1 MKHLLEYLNDY
12 YYNNLVINEVCNLIA
27 EEEIV
32 NESFKSSIVQK
43 LAQAI
48 YNAEKSSNKSKIEQ
62 AKNDDERYGTDYGKH
77 DPHIVSFASIFGP
90 KAINGKYS
98 LVNKGIQG
106 LKWSEITD
114 DDFKEYAPDDKELI
128 KLVKKTYGKK
138 NANADFIVMKGDE
151 IINFI
156 KAYGAD
162 EKSDGMFYFK
172 SDTLKKYKSNG
183 VEHKYTVNGGVK
195 ELTKPY
201 YSYQHRALKVNE
213 VIDELQAL
221 SEIEGVKVYALEITD
236 DMIKQYQELYNDRK
250 KSQEGVIN
258 YDKKSLEMLRKQQVA
273 RYKAL
278 AQEIRAKKLQN
289 DPNILFNEITET
301 NKQVIELYKKVMSS
315 TDNLDKYFDLGRLM
329 DYVSGAYESFY
340 RSMKSER
347 QSERQKE
354 RYKAK
359 AAERGEEFND
369 EQYDKLNFAKS
380 RANSEIND
388 AKKYIDNVKKM
399 IKEIEDQL

>member
-12 YYNNLVINEVCNLIA
+12 YYDSLVINEVCNLIA
-27 EEEIV
+27 EDEMV

-48 YNAEKSSNKSKIEQ
+48 YNAEKTSNKKKVEQ
-62 AKNDDERYGTDYGKH
+62 AKKNDEVLGTEYGKH
-77 DPHIVSFASIFGP
+77 DPHIVSFTSIFGP
-90 KAINGKYS
+90 KTVNGRYGS
-98 LVNKGIQG
+98 TKGIQG

-128 KLVKKTYGKK
+128 KLIKKTYGKK
-138 NANADFIVMKGDE
+138 NANADFIVMKDGE

-172 SDTLKKYKSNG
+172 SDALKKYSNG
-183 VEHKYTVNGGVK
+183 SEYTLPGGVK
-195 ELTKPY
+195 EVTKPY
-201 YSYQHRALKVNE
+201 YSYQHRPLKVAEVVNALK
-213 VIDELQAL
+213 EL
-221 SEIEGVKVYALEITD
+221 SSIEGVKVYALEITD
-236 DMIKQYQELYNDRK
+236 DMIKQYQSLITDRK

-258 YDKKSLEMLRKQQVA
+258 YDKKSLDMLRKQQVS
-273 RYKAL
+273 RYKVL
-278 AQEIRAKKLQN
+278 ADEIRANKLQN
-289 DPNILFNEITET
+289 DPNILFNEIAET

-329 DYVSGAYESFY
+329 DYVSRAYESFY

-347 QSERQKE
+347 QSERAKE

-369 EQYDKLNFAKS
+369 KEYDKIDFDKSNAK
-380 RANSEIND
+380 SEIND
-388 AKKYIDNVKKM
+388 AKKYVDNVKKM

>member
-12 YYNNLVINEVCNLIA
+12 YYDSLVINEVCNLIA
-27 EEEIV
+27 EDEMV

-48 YNAEKSSNKSKIEQ
+48 YNAEKTSNKKKVEQ
-62 AKNDDERYGTDYGKH
+62 AKKNDEVLGTEYGKH
-77 DPHIVSFASIFGP
+77 DPHIVSFTSIFGP
-90 KAINGKYS
+90 KTVNGRYGS
-98 LVNKGIQG
+98 TKGIQG

-114 DDFKEYAPDDKELI
+114 DDFIEYAPNDKELI
-128 KLVKKTYGKK
+128 KLIKKTYGKK
-138 NANADFIVMKGDE
+138 NANADFIVMKDGE

-172 SDTLKKYKSNG
+172 SDALKKYSNG
-183 VEHKYTVNGGVK
+183 SEYTLPGGV
-195 ELTKPY
+195 EEVTKPY
-201 YSYQHRALKVNE
+201 YSYQHRPLKVAEVVNALK
-213 VIDELQAL
+213 EL
-221 SEIEGVKVYALEITD
+221 SSIEGVKVYALEITD
-236 DMIKQYQELYNDRK
+236 DMIKQYQSLITDRK

-289 DPNILFNEITET
+289 DPNILFNEIAET

-329 DYVSGAYESFY
+329 DYVSRAYESFY

-347 QSERQKE
+347 QSEKSKE

-369 EQYDKLNFAKS
+369 KEYDKIDFDKSNAK
-380 RANSEIND
+380 SEIND
-388 AKKYIDNVKKM
+388 AKKYVDNVKKM

>member
-1 MKHLLEYLNDY
+1 MRHLLEYLNDY
-12 YYNNLVINEVCNLIA
+12 YYDSLVINEVCNLIA
-27 EEEIV
+27 EDEMV

-48 YNAEKSSNKSKIEQ
+48 YNAEKTSNVSKIEQ
-62 AKNDDERYGTDYGKH
+62 AKNDDERYGTDYGKY

-90 KAINGKYS
+90 KTINGKYGS
-98 LVNKGIQG
+98 VKKGIQG
-106 LKWSEITD
+106 LKWSEIND

-172 SDTLKKYKSNG
+172 SDTLKKYKSDG

-213 VIDELQAL
+213 VIDTLKAL

-236 DMIKQYQELYNDRK
+236 DMIKQYQELSNDRK
-250 KSQEGVIN
+250 QSQKGVIN

-289 DPNILFNEITET
+289 DPNILFNEIAET

-329 DYVSGAYESFY
+329 DYVSRAYESFY

-347 QSERQKE
+347 QSEMAKE
-354 RYKAK
+354 RYKVK

-369 EQYDKLNFAKS
+369 EEYDKFDFDKSNAK
-380 RANSEIND
+380 SEIND

>member
-12 YYNNLVINEVCNLIA
+12 YYDSLVINEVCNLIA
-27 EEEIV
+27 EDEMV

-77 DPHIVSFASIFGP
+77 DPRIVSFASIFGP

-98 LVNKGIQG
+98 LVKKCIQG

-138 NANADFIVMKGDE
+138 NANADFIIMKGDE

-156 KAYGAD
+156 KAYGAN

-183 VEHKYTVNGGVK
+183 VEHKYTVNGGVN

-201 YSYQHRALKVNE
+201 YSYKHRTLKVNE
-213 VIDELQAL
+213 VIDELKAL

-236 DMIKQYQELYNDRK
+236 DMIKQYQELANDRK

-258 YDKKSLEMLRKQQVA
+258 YDKKSLEILRKQQVA

-278 AQEIRAKKLQN
+278 AEEIRAKKLQN
-289 DPNILFNEITET
+289 DPNVLFNEIAET

-329 DYVSGAYESFY
+329 DYVSRAYESFY

-359 AAERGEEFND
+359 AAERGKEFND
-369 EQYDKLNFAKS
+369 EEYDKLDFDKSSAK
-380 RANSEIND
+380 SEIND

>member
-12 YYNNLVINEVCNLIA
+12 YYDSLVINEVCNLIA
-27 EEEIV
+27 EDEMV

-48 YNAEKSSNKSKIEQ
+48 YNAEKTSNKKKVEQ
-62 AKNDDERYGTDYGKH
+62 AKKNDEVLGTEYGKH
-77 DPHIVSFASIFGP
+77 DPHIVSFTSIFGP
-90 KAINGKYS
+90 KTLNGRHGS
-98 LVNKGIQG
+98 TKGIQG

-114 DDFKEYAPDDKELI
+114 DDFIEYAPNDKELI
-128 KLVKKTYGKK
+128 KLIKKTYGKK
-138 NANADFIVMKGDE
+138 NANADFIVMKDGE

-172 SDTLKKYKSNG
+172 SDALQKYSNG
-183 VEHKYTVNGGVK
+183 SEYTLPGGVK
-195 ELTKPY
+195 EVTKPY
-201 YSYQHRALKVNE
+201 YSYQHRPLKVAEVVNALK
-213 VIDELQAL
+213 EL
-221 SEIEGVKVYALEITD
+221 SSIEGVKVYALEITD
-236 DMIKQYQELYNDRK
+236 DMIKQYQSLITDRK

-289 DPNILFNEITET
+289 DPNVLFNEIAET

-329 DYVSGAYESFY
+329 DYVSRAYESFY

-347 QSERQKE
+347 QSEMAKE
-354 RYKAK
+354 RYKVK

-369 EQYDKLNFAKS
+369 EEYDKFDFDKSNAK
-380 RANSEIND
+380 SEIND
-388 AKKYIDNVKKM
+388 AKKYVDNVKKM

>member
-1 MKHLLEYLNDY
+1 MRHLLEYLNDY
-12 YYNNLVINEVCNLIA
+12 YYDSLVINEVCNLIA
-27 EEEIV
+27 EDEMV

-48 YNAEKSSNKSKIEQ
+48 YNAEKTSNKKKVEQ
-62 AKNDDERYGTDYGKH
+62 AKKNDEVLGTEYGKH
-77 DPHIVSFASIFGP
+77 DPHIVSFTSIFGP
-90 KAINGKYS
+90 KTVNGRYGS
-98 LVNKGIQG
+98 TKGIQG

-114 DDFKEYAPDDKELI
+114 DDFIEYAPNDKELI
-128 KLVKKTYGKK
+128 KLIKKTYGKK
-138 NANADFIVMKGDE
+138 NANADFIVMKDGE

-172 SDTLKKYKSNG
+172 SDALKKYSNG
-183 VEHKYTVNGGVK
+183 SEYTLPGGVK
-195 ELTKPY
+195 EVTKPY
-201 YSYQHRALKVNE
+201 YSYQHRPLKVAEVVNALK
-213 VIDELQAL
+213 EL
-221 SEIEGVKVYALEITD
+221 SSIEGVKVYALEITD
-236 DMIKQYQELYNDRK
+236 DMIKQYQSLITDRK

-289 DPNILFNEITET
+289 DPNILFNEIAET

-329 DYVSGAYESFY
+329 DYVSRAYESFY

-347 QSERQKE
+347 QSEMAKE
-354 RYKAK
+354 RYKVK

-369 EQYDKLNFAKS
+369 EEYDKFDFDKSNAK
-380 RANSEIND
+380 SEIND
-388 AKKYIDNVKKM
+388 AKKYVDNVKKM

>member
-380 RANSEIND
+380 RAKSEIND

>member
-1 MKHLLEYLNDY
+1 MKQLLEYLNDY
-12 YYNNLVINEVCNLIA
+12 HYNNLVINEVCNLIA
-27 EEEIV
+27 EEEMV

-62 AKNDDERYGTDYGKH
+62 AKNDDERYGTNYGKH
-77 DPHIVSFASIFGP
+77 DPRIVSFASIFGP
-90 KAINGKYS
+90 KTINGKYS
-98 LVNKGIQG
+98 LVKKDIQG
-106 LKWSEITD
+106 IKWSEITD

-201 YSYQHRALKVNE
+201 YSYKHRALKVNE
-213 VIDELQAL
+213 VIAELQAL

-236 DMIKQYQELYNDRK
+236 DMIKQYQELSNDRK

-289 DPNILFNEITET
+289 DPNVLFNEIAET

-329 DYVSGAYESFY
+329 DYVSRAYESFY

-347 QSERQKE
+347 QSERAKE

-369 EQYDKLNFAKS
+369 EEYDKLDFDKSSAK
-380 RANSEIND
+380 SEIND

>member
-1 MKHLLEYLNDY
+1 MKQLLEYLNDY
-12 YYNNLVINEVCNLIA
+12 HYNNLVINEVCNLIA
-27 EEEIV
+27 EEEMV

-48 YNAEKSSNKSKIEQ
+48 YNAEKTSNVSKIEQ

-90 KAINGKYS
+90 KTINGKYGS
-98 LVNKGIQG
+98 VKKGIQG

-172 SDTLKKYKSNG
+172 SDTLKKYKSDG

-213 VIDELQAL
+213 VIDTLKAL

-236 DMIKQYQELYNDRK
+236 DMIKQYQELSNDRK
-250 KSQEGVIN
+250 KSQKGVIN

-329 DYVSGAYESFY
+329 DYVSRAYESFY

-347 QSERQKE
+347 QSERAKE
-354 RYKAK
+354 RYKVK

-369 EQYDKLNFAKS
+369 EEYDKFDFDKSNAK
-380 RANSEIND
+380 SEIND
-388 AKKYIDNVKKM
+388 AKKYVDNVKKM

>member
-1 MKHLLEYLNDY
+1 MKQLLEYLNDY
-12 YYNNLVINEVCNLIA
+12 HYNNLVINEVCNLIA

-90 KAINGKYS
+90 KTLIGKYGS
-98 LVNKGIQG
+98 VKKGIQG

-172 SDTLKKYKSNG
+172 SDTLKKYKSDG

-201 YSYQHRALKVNE
+201 YSYQHRTLKVNE
-213 VIDELQAL
+213 VIDTLKAL

-236 DMIKQYQELYNDRK
+236 DMIKQYQELSNDRK
-250 KSQEGVIN
+250 KSQKGVIN

-329 DYVSGAYESFY
+329 DYVSRAYESFY

-347 QSERQKE
+347 QSERAKE
-354 RYKAK
+354 RYKVK

-369 EQYDKLNFAKS
+369 EEYDKFDFDKSNAK
-380 RANSEIND
+380 SEIND

>member
-1 MKHLLEYLNDY
+1 MRHLLEYLNDY
-12 YYNNLVINEVCNLIA
+12 YYDSLVINEVCNLIA
-27 EEEIV
+27 EDEMV

-48 YNAEKSSNKSKIEQ
+48 YNAEKTSNKKKVEQ
-62 AKNDDERYGTDYGKH
+62 AKKNDEVLGTEYGKH
-77 DPHIVSFASIFGP
+77 DPHIVSFTSIFGP
-90 KAINGKYS
+90 KTVNGRYGS
-98 LVNKGIQG
+98 TKGIQG

-114 DDFKEYAPDDKELI
+114 DDFIEYAPNDKELI
-128 KLVKKTYGKK
+128 KLIKKTYGKK
-138 NANADFIVMKGDE
+138 NANADFIVMKDGE

-172 SDTLKKYKSNG
+172 SDALKKYSNG
-183 VEHKYTVNGGVK
+183 SEYTLPGGVK
-195 ELTKPY
+195 EVTKPY
-201 YSYQHRALKVNE
+201 YSYQHRPLKVAEVVNALK
-213 VIDELQAL
+213 EL
-221 SEIEGVKVYALEITD
+221 SSIEGVKVYALEITD
-236 DMIKQYQELYNDRK
+236 DMIKQYQSLITDRK

-258 YDKKSLEMLRKQQVA
+258 YDKKSLNMLRKQQVS
-273 RYKAL
+273 RYKVL
-278 AQEIRAKKLQN
+278 ADEIRANKLQN
-289 DPNILFNEITET
+289 DPNILFNEIAET

-329 DYVSGAYESFY
+329 DYVSRAYESFY

-347 QSERQKE
+347 QSEMSKE

-369 EQYDKLNFAKS
+369 KEYDKIDFDKSNAK
-380 RANSEIND
+380 SEIND
-388 AKKYIDNVKKM
+388 AKKYVDNVKKM

>member
-12 YYNNLVINEVCNLIA
+12 HYNNLVINEVCNLIA
-27 EEEIV
+27 EEEMV

-98 LVNKGIQG
+98 LVKKGIQG
-106 LKWSEITD
+106 IKWSEITD
-114 DDFKEYAPDDKELI
+114 DDFKEYAPNDKELI

-138 NANADFIVMKGDE
+138 NANADFIIMKGDE

-172 SDTLKKYKSNG
+172 NDTLKKYKSNG

-201 YSYQHRALKVNE
+201 YSYKHRTLKVNE
-213 VIDELQAL
+213 VINELQAL

-236 DMIKQYQELYNDRK
+236 DMIKQYQELANDRK

-278 AQEIRAKKLQN
+278 AEEIRAKKLQN
-289 DPNILFNEITET
+289 DPNVLFNEIAET

-329 DYVSGAYESFY
+329 DYVSRAYESFY

-347 QSERQKE
+347 QSERAKE
-354 RYKAK
+354 RYKVK

-369 EQYDKLNFAKS
+369 EEYDKLDFDKSSAK
-380 RANSEIND
+380 SEIND

>member
-12 YYNNLVINEVCNLIA
+12 YYDSLVINEVCNLIA
-27 EEEIV
+27 EDEMV

-48 YNAEKSSNKSKIEQ
+48 YNAEKTSNKKKVAQ
-62 AKNDDERYGTDYGKH
+62 AKAYDEVQGTEYGKH
-77 DPHIVSFASIFGP
+77 DPRIVSFTSIFGP
-90 KAINGKYS
+90 KTVNGMYQSK
-98 LVNKGIQG
+98 KGIQG

-114 DDFKEYAPDDKELI
+114 DDFIEYAPNDKELI
-128 KLVKKTYGKK
+128 KLIKKTYGKK
-138 NANADFIVMKGDE
+138 NANADFIVMKDGE

-172 SDTLKKYKSNG
+172 SDSLKKYANGSEYTVPGG
-183 VEHKYTVNGGVK
+183 VE
-195 ELTKPY
+195 EITKPY
-201 YSYQHRALKVNE
+201 YSYQHRPLKVAEVVNALK
-213 VIDELQAL
+213 EL
-221 SEIEGVKVYALEITD
+221 SSIKGVKVYALEITD
-236 DMIKQYQELYNDRK
+236 DMIKQYQELANDRK

-258 YDKKSLEMLRKQQVA
+258 YDKRSLDMLRKQQVS

-278 AQEIRAKKLQN
+278 ADEIRANKLQK

-329 DYVSGAYESFY
+329 DYVSRAYESFY
-340 RSMKSER
+340 KSIKSGRKSEKSR
-347 QSERQKE
+347 ERA
-354 RYKAK
+354 KAR
-359 AAERGEEFND
+359 AAERGEKFDPKEYDEFDYNRSD
-369 EQYDKLNFAKS
+369 AQS
-380 RANSEIND
+380 SIND
-388 AKKYIDNVKKM
+388 AKKYINNVKEM
-399 IKEIEDQL
+399 IKEIEAEL

>member
-12 YYNNLVINEVCNLIA
+12 YYDSLVINEVCNLIA
-27 EEEIV
+27 EDEMV

-48 YNAEKSSNKSKIEQ
+48 YNAEKTSNKKKVEQ
-62 AKNDDERYGTDYGKH
+62 AKKNDEVLGTEYGKH
-77 DPHIVSFASIFGP
+77 DPHIVSFTSIFGP
-90 KAINGKYS
+90 KTVNGRYGS
-98 LVNKGIQG
+98 TKGIQG

-114 DDFKEYAPDDKELI
+114 DDFIEYAPNDKELI
-128 KLVKKTYGKK
+128 KLIKKTYGKK
-138 NANADFIVMKGDE
+138 NANADFIVMKDGE

-172 SDTLKKYKSNG
+172 SDALKKYSNG
-183 VEHKYTVNGGVK
+183 SEYTLPGGVK
-195 ELTKPY
+195 EVTKPY
-201 YSYQHRALKVNE
+201 YSYQHRPLKVAEVVNALK
-213 VIDELQAL
+213 EL
-221 SEIEGVKVYALEITD
+221 SSIEGVKVYALEITD
-236 DMIKQYQELYNDRK
+236 DMIKQYQSLITDRK

-258 YDKKSLEMLRKQQVA
+258 YDKKSLDMLRKQQVS
-273 RYKAL
+273 RYKVL
-278 AQEIRAKKLQN
+278 ADEIRANKLQN
-289 DPNILFNEITET
+289 DPNILFNEIAET

-329 DYVSGAYESFY
+329 DYVSRAYESFY

-347 QSERQKE
+347 QSEMAKE
-354 RYKAK
+354 RYKVK

-369 EQYDKLNFAKS
+369 EEYDKFDFDKSNAK
-380 RANSEIND
+380 SEIND

>member
-27 EEEIV
+27 EEEMV

-48 YNAEKSSNKSKIEQ
+48 YNAEKSSNKKKIEQ

-90 KAINGKYS
+90 KTINGKYGS
-98 LVNKGIQG
+98 VKKSIQG

-114 DDFKEYAPDDKELI
+114 DDFKEYAPDNKELI

-138 NANADFIVMKGDE
+138 NANADFIIMKGDE

-172 SDTLKKYKSNG
+172 SDSLKKYLNG
-183 VEHKYTVNGGVK
+183 SEYTVPGGVK

-213 VIDELQAL
+213 VIDTLKAL

-236 DMIKQYQELYNDRK
+236 DMIKQYQELSNDRK

-289 DPNILFNEITET
+289 DPNVLFNEIAET

-329 DYVSGAYESFY
+329 DYVSRAYESFY

-347 QSERQKE
+347 QSERDKE

-369 EQYDKLNFAKS
+369 EEYDKFDFDKSNAK
-380 RANSEIND
+380 SEIND
-388 AKKYIDNVKKM
+388 AKKYVDNVKKM

>member
-1 MKHLLEYLNDY
+1 MKQLLEYLNDY
-12 YYNNLVINEVCNLIA
+12 HYNNLIINEVCNLIA
-27 EEEIV
+27 EDEMV

-48 YNAEKSSNKSKIEQ
+48 YNAEKTSNKKKVEQ
-62 AKNDDERYGTDYGKH
+62 AKKNDEVLGTEYGKH
-77 DPHIVSFASIFGP
+77 DPHIVSFTSIFGP
-90 KAINGKYS
+90 KTVNGRYGS
-98 LVNKGIQG
+98 TKGIQG

-114 DDFKEYAPDDKELI
+114 DDFIEYAPNDKELI
-128 KLVKKTYGKK
+128 KLIKKTYGKK
-138 NANADFIVMKGDE
+138 NANADFIVMKDGE

-172 SDTLKKYKSNG
+172 SDALQKYSNG
-183 VEHKYTVNGGVK
+183 SEYTLPGGVK
-195 ELTKPY
+195 EVTKPY
-201 YSYQHRALKVNE
+201 YSYQHRPLKVAEVVNALK
-213 VIDELQAL
+213 EL
-221 SEIEGVKVYALEITD
+221 SSIEGVKVYALEITD
-236 DMIKQYQELYNDRK
+236 DMIKQYQSLITDRK

-258 YDKKSLEMLRKQQVA
+258 YDKKSLDMLRKQQVS
-273 RYKAL
+273 RYKVL
-278 AQEIRAKKLQN
+278 ADEIRANKLQN
-289 DPNILFNEITET
+289 DPNILFNEIAET

-329 DYVSGAYESFY
+329 DYVSRAYESFY

-347 QSERQKE
+347 QSEMAKE
-354 RYKAK
+354 RYKVK

-369 EQYDKLNFAKS
+369 EEYDKFDFDKSNAK
-380 RANSEIND
+380 SEIND
-388 AKKYIDNVKKM
+388 AKKYVDNVKKM

>member
-27 EEEIV
+27 EEEMV

-90 KAINGKYS
+90 KTINGKYS
-98 LVNKGIQG
+98 LVKKDIQG
-106 LKWSEITD
+106 IKWSEITD
-114 DDFKEYAPDDKELI
+114 DDFKEYAPDNKELI

-213 VIDELQAL
+213 VIAELQAL

-236 DMIKQYQELYNDRK
+236 DMIKQYQELTNDRK

-278 AQEIRAKKLQN
+278 AEEIRAKKLQN
-289 DPNILFNEITET
+289 DPNVLFNEIAET

-329 DYVSGAYESFY
+329 DYVSRAYESFY

-347 QSERQKE
+347 QSERAKE

-369 EQYDKLNFAKS
+369 EEYDKLDFDKSSAKE
-380 RANSEIND
+380 EIND

-399 IKEIEDQL
+399 IKEIENQL

>member
-1 MKHLLEYLNDY
+1 
-12 YYNNLVINEVCNLIA
+12 
-27 EEEIV
+27 
-32 NESFKSSIVQK
+32 
-43 LAQAI
+43 
-48 YNAEKSSNKSKIEQ
+48 
-62 AKNDDERYGTDYGKH
+62 
-77 DPHIVSFASIFGP
+77 
-90 KAINGKYS
+90 
-98 LVNKGIQG
+98 
-106 LKWSEITD
+106 
-114 DDFKEYAPDDKELI
+114 
-128 KLVKKTYGKK
+128 
-138 NANADFIVMKGDE
+138 MKGDE

-156 KAYGAD
+156 KAYGTN

-172 SDTLKKYKSNG
+172 SDTLKKYKSDG

-201 YSYQHRALKVNE
+201 YSYQHRAFKVNE
-213 VIDELQAL
+213 VIDTLKAL

-236 DMIKQYQELYNDRK
+236 DMIKQYQELANDRK

-278 AQEIRAKKLQN
+278 ADEIRAKKLQN
-289 DPNILFNEITET
+289 DPNVLFNEIAET

-329 DYVSGAYESFY
+329 DYVSRAYESFY

-347 QSERQKE
+347 QSERAKE

-359 AAERGEEFND
+359 AAERGKEFND
-369 EQYDKLNFAKS
+369 EEYDKFDFDKSSAK
-380 RANSEIND
+380 SEIND

>member
-48 YNAEKSSNKSKIEQ
+48 YNAEKTSNVSKIEQ

-90 KAINGKYS
+90 KTINGKYGS
-98 LVNKGIQG
+98 VKKGIQG

-114 DDFKEYAPDDKELI
+114 DDFKEYAPNDKELI

-172 SDTLKKYKSNG
+172 SDTLKKYKSDG

-213 VIDELQAL
+213 VIDTLKAL

-236 DMIKQYQELYNDRK
+236 DMIKQYQELSNDRK
-250 KSQEGVIN
+250 KSQKGVIN

-329 DYVSGAYESFY
+329 DYVSRAYESFY

-347 QSERQKE
+347 QSERAKE
-354 RYKAK
+354 RYKVK

-369 EQYDKLNFAKS
+369 EEYDKFDFDKSNAK
-380 RANSEIND
+380 SEIND
-388 AKKYIDNVKKM
+388 AKKYVDNVKKM

>member
-12 YYNNLVINEVCNLIA
+12 YYDSLVINEVCNLIA
-27 EEEIV
+27 EDEMV

-48 YNAEKSSNKSKIEQ
+48 YNAEKTSNKKKVEQ
-62 AKNDDERYGTDYGKH
+62 AKKNDEVLGTEYGKH
-77 DPHIVSFASIFGP
+77 DPHIVSFTSIFGP
-90 KAINGKYS
+90 KTVNGRYGS
-98 LVNKGIQG
+98 TKGIQG

-114 DDFKEYAPDDKELI
+114 DDFIEYAPNDKELI
-128 KLVKKTYGKK
+128 KLIKKTYGKK
-138 NANADFIVMKGDE
+138 NANADFIVMKDGE

-172 SDTLKKYKSNG
+172 SDALKKYSNG
-183 VEHKYTVNGGVK
+183 SEYTLPGGVK
-195 ELTKPY
+195 EVTKPY
-201 YSYQHRALKVNE
+201 YSYQHRPLKVAEVVNALK
-213 VIDELQAL
+213 EL
-221 SEIEGVKVYALEITD
+221 SSIEGVKVYALEITD
-236 DMIKQYQELYNDRK
+236 DMIKQYQSLITDRK

-258 YDKKSLEMLRKQQVA
+258 YDKKSLDMLRKQQVS
-273 RYKAL
+273 RYKVL
-278 AQEIRAKKLQN
+278 ADEIRANKLQN
-289 DPNILFNEITET
+289 DPNILFNEIAET

-329 DYVSGAYESFY
+329 DYVSRAYESFY

-347 QSERQKE
+347 QSERAKE

-369 EQYDKLNFAKS
+369 KEYDKIDFDKSNAK
-380 RANSEIND
+380 SEIND
-388 AKKYIDNVKKM
+388 AKKYVDNVKKM

>member
-12 YYNNLVINEVCNLIA
+12 YYDSLVINEVCNLIA
-27 EEEIV
+27 EEEMV

-77 DPHIVSFASIFGP
+77 DPRIVSFASIFGP

-98 LVNKGIQG
+98 LVKKCIQG

-172 SDTLKKYKSNG
+172 SDTLKKYKSDG

-213 VIDELQAL
+213 VIDTLKAL

-236 DMIKQYQELYNDRK
+236 DMIKQYQELANDRK
-250 KSQEGVIN
+250 KSQAGVIN

-278 AQEIRAKKLQN
+278 AEEIRAKKLQN
-289 DPNILFNEITET
+289 DPNVLFNEIAET

-329 DYVSGAYESFY
+329 DYVSRAYESFY

-347 QSERQKE
+347 QSERAKE

-359 AAERGEEFND
+359 AAERGKEFND
-369 EQYDKLNFAKS
+369 EEYDKLDFDKSSAK
-380 RANSEIND
+380 SEIND
-388 AKKYIDNVKKM
+388 AKKYVDNVKKM

>member
-27 EEEIV
+27 EEEMV

-62 AKNDDERYGTDYGKH
+62 AKNDDERYGTNYGKH
-77 DPHIVSFASIFGP
+77 DPRIVSFASIFGP
-90 KAINGKYS
+90 KTINGKYS
-98 LVNKGIQG
+98 LVKKDIQG
-106 LKWSEITD
+106 IKWSEITD

-201 YSYQHRALKVNE
+201 YSYKHRALKVNE
-213 VIDELQAL
+213 VIAELQAL

-236 DMIKQYQELYNDRK
+236 DMIKQYQELTNDRK

-289 DPNILFNEITET
+289 DPNVLFNEIAET

-329 DYVSGAYESFY
+329 DYVSRAYESFY

-347 QSERQKE
+347 QSERAKE
-354 RYKAK
+354 HYKAK
-359 AAERGEEFND
+359 AAERGKEFND
-369 EQYDKLNFAKS
+369 EEYDKLDFDKSNAK
-380 RANSEIND
+380 SEIND
-388 AKKYIDNVKKM
+388 AKKYVDNVKKM

>member
-27 EEEIV
+27 EEEMV

-90 KAINGKYS
+90 KTINGKYGS
-98 LVNKGIQG
+98 VKKGIQG

-114 DDFKEYAPDDKELI
+114 DDFKEYTPNDKELI

-138 NANADFIVMKGDE
+138 NANADFIIMKGDE

-172 SDTLKKYKSNG
+172 SDSLKKYLNG
-183 VEHKYTVNGGVK
+183 SEYTVPGGVK

-213 VIDELQAL
+213 VIDTLKAL

-236 DMIKQYQELYNDRK
+236 DMIKQYQELTNDRK

-278 AQEIRAKKLQN
+278 AEEIRAKKLQN

-329 DYVSGAYESFY
+329 DYVSRAYESFY

-347 QSERQKE
+347 QSERDKE

-369 EQYDKLNFAKS
+369 EEYDKFDFDKSNAK
-380 RANSEIND
+380 SEIND
-388 AKKYIDNVKKM
+388 AKKYVDNVKKM

>member
-12 YYNNLVINEVCNLIA
+12 YYDSLVINEVCNLIA
-27 EEEIV
+27 EEEMV

-90 KAINGKYS
+90 KTINGKYGS
-98 LVNKGIQG
+98 VKKGIQG

-213 VIDELQAL
+213 VIDTLKAL

-236 DMIKQYQELYNDRK
+236 DMIKQYQELANDRK

-273 RYKAL
+273 RYKVL

-329 DYVSGAYESFY
+329 DYVSRAYESFY

-347 QSERQKE
+347 QSERAKE

-369 EQYDKLNFAKS
+369 EEYDKLDFNKSSAKE
-380 RANSEIND
+380 EIND
-388 AKKYIDNVKKM
+388 AKKYVDNVKKM

>member
-1 MKHLLEYLNDY
+1 MRHLLEYLTDY
-12 YYNNLVINEVCNLIA
+12 YYDSLVINEVCNLIA
-27 EEEIV
+27 EDEMV

-48 YNAEKSSNKSKIEQ
+48 YNAEKTSNKRKVEQ
-62 AKNDDERYGTDYGKH
+62 AKAYDEVQGTEYGKH
-77 DPHIVSFASIFGP
+77 DPHIVSFTSIFGP
-90 KAINGKYS
+90 KTVNGRYGGS
-98 LVNKGIQG
+98 TKGIQG

-114 DDFKEYAPDDKELI
+114 DDFIEYAPNDKELI
-128 KLVKKTYGKK
+128 KLIKKTYGKK
-138 NANADFIVMKGDE
+138 NANADFIVMKDGE

-172 SDTLKKYKSNG
+172 SDSLKKYANGSEYTLPGG
-183 VEHKYTVNGGVK
+183 VE

-201 YSYQHRALKVNE
+201 YSYQHRPLKVAEVVNALK
-213 VIDELQAL
+213 ELSA
-221 SEIEGVKVYALEITD
+221 IKGVKVYALEITD
-236 DMIKQYQELYNDRK
+236 DMIKQYQSLITDRK

-258 YDKKSLEMLRKQQVA
+258 YDKRSLDMLRKQQVS

-278 AQEIRAKKLQN
+278 ADEIRANKLQK
-289 DPNILFNEITET
+289 DPNVLFNEITET

-315 TDNLDKYFDLGRLM
+315 TDYLDKYFELGRLM
-329 DYVSGAYESFY
+329 DYVSRAYESFY

-347 QSERQKE
+347 QSEMAKE
-354 RYKAK
+354 RYKVK

-369 EQYDKLNFAKS
+369 EEYDKFDFDKSNAK
-380 RANSEIND
+380 SEIND